1 LWPGKA
7 LNPSLRK
14 NKMSSFRQHIEVE
27 IAVLAGVLG
36 FFVGGLIRINREIID
51 IVLSAVITGTLAF
64 VITYYAMMLVFS
76 GKKDEKNDDDGF
88 VEGIPPAVGKTA
100 VRNNKPEKKGGRL
113 DIISEDD
120 GLFNDIYGKRK

>member
-1 LWPGKA
+1 
-7 LNPSLRK
+7 
-14 NKMSSFRQHIEVE
+14 MSSFRQHVEVE
-27 IAVLAGVLG
+27 VAVLAGVLG
-36 FFVGGLIRINREIID
+36 FFVGGLFRINREIID

-76 GKKDEKNDDDGF
+76 GKNDDDGF
-88 VEGIPPAVGKTA
+88 VEGIPPVVGKTA
-100 VRNNKPEKKGGRL
+100 AKNNKPEKKGGRL